1 MTKTYNMV
9 SLYNDV
15 IENDKMLSIKL
26 KRDVPM
32 LDILLNY
39 PFIAGENR
47 FEDLIIEEGTS
58 LFIDKIEK
66 NMVIKRKDKSMVL
79 IDGKSIL
86 EVDFSSNGYT
96 YFDGEN
102 EYNSCDMTPH
112 DKHEVFDSITEFLD
126 NFENLYQ
133 YLPIDSNKTFICLN
147 MGIITKDS
155 ISTVACGE
163 KVILYLNSFR
173 NLNYSKL
180 KLNIADSYTY
190 ELIGSIDVSLRKSD
204 ESNFSYQGN
213 VSYKIDESFE
223 SKGYAT
229 DALKTLVEYVDTI
242 DDEYNKELYV
252 AALVEDIAYK
262 KVAEKN
268 GGVLV
273 FEGDVPHRESLAVI
287 NKVKQIKIYKLRD
300 K

>member
-66 NMVIKRKDKSMVL
+66 NMIIKRKDRSMVL

-102 EYNSCDMTPH
+102 EYNSCDMTPY

-133 YLPIDSNKTFICLN
+133 YLPIDSNKIFICLN
-147 MGIITKDS
+147 MGIINKDS
-155 ISTVACGE
+155 ISTVACGK

-213 VSYKIDESFE
+213 VSYKIDEGFE

-252 AALVEDIAYK
+252 AALVEDIAYQ
-262 KVAEKN
+262 KVAEKT
-268 GGVLV
+268 GE
-273 FEGDVPHRESLAVI
+273 F
-287 NKVKQIKIYKLRD
+287 
-300 K
+300 

>member
-39 PFIAGENR
+39 PFIDGENR

-86 EVDFSSNGYT
+86 EVDFSSTGYT
-96 YFDGEN
+96 YFDGKN
-102 EYNSCDMTPH
+102 EYNSLDMTSQ

-133 YLPIDSNKTFICLN
+133 YLPIDSNKIFICLN
-147 MGIITKDS
+147 MGIINKDS
-155 ISTVACGE
+155 ISTIACGK

-173 NLNYSKL
+173 TLDYSKL

-213 VSYKIDESFE
+213 VSYKIDEGFE

-252 AALVEDIAYK
+252 AALVEDIAYQ

>member
-1 MTKTYNMV
+1 M
-9 SLYNDV
+9 
-15 IENDKMLSIKL
+15 
-26 KRDVPM
+26 
-32 LDILLNY
+32 
-39 PFIAGENR
+39 F
-47 FEDLIIEEGTS
+47 
-58 LFIDKIEK
+58 
-66 NMVIKRKDKSMVL
+66 
-79 IDGKSIL
+79 
-86 EVDFSSNGYT
+86 
-96 YFDGEN
+96 
-102 EYNSCDMTPH
+102 
-112 DKHEVFDSITEFLD
+112 
-126 NFENLYQ
+126 
-133 YLPIDSNKTFICLN
+133 CLN
-147 MGIITKDS
+147 QL
-155 ISTVACGE
+155 V
-163 KVILYLNSFR
+163 N
-173 NLNYSKL
+173 
-180 KLNIADSYTY
+180 
-190 ELIGSIDVSLRKSD
+190 IDVSLRKSD

-252 AALVEDIAYK
+252 AALVEDIAYQ